1 MAKQKTSPGTTSLFW
16 RVLPAL
22 GFMLALCVL
31 VVAAYDTGY
40 SALPPAEKR
49 YTAAKEGVAAL
60 KTDEKRSAH
69 RDQWLKLADEFFSI
83 YQLDPQWPNRP
94 AALYL
99 AAETMEELASRSFA
113 ARDYKLAVDRYEQ
126 VALKHATSRLADDA
140 LLRAAVIRAEYMK
153 DIKGALQLLKRI
165 RTQYPRADM
174 TPKALE
180 LEKSLQEHG
189 TLPKDAVPKPELAAA
204 GIADT
209 ANKTAP
215 TPPEAKPA
223 QNSAAQSAQ
232 GSEKGK
238 ASLTQ
243 VSWTSLDKDRVR
255 IVVELDRNAGW
266 QARMQEANQ
275 AKGIPA
281 RIVLDMTNTAPVTQ
295 VQPGARVKDSLL
307 TRVRVDHS
315 KNAKKGVAAKEES
328 TRLSFD
334 FTAARRYDAQVEQD
348 PFRIIL
354 TVAAGRASLPKGVG
368 ARVGFAEAEQPSPTP
383 SPSFAERKAPQ
394 PADSKLRKADARKN
408 DARND
413 DARNDDASIG
423 SAASRAST
431 SMTGGSM
438 AEQLGLTVQSVFID
452 AGHGGKDPGTIHN
465 EVVERDVV
473 LDISRRLG
481 RLLEANGFDVEYSRT
496 KDIAV
501 PLSTRTRLANSK
513 KADLFVSIHVNA
525 NPDSTASGFETYYLD
540 LASNT
545 QAARV
550 ATLENAASD
559 RKLGDMQSVLADI
572 MLNARTQESR
582 RLASDIRR
590 VTLSRVERR
599 GFSTK
604 DGGAKAAPFHVLI
617 GAGMPA
623 VLVEVGYCTNPQDAR
638 KLANPSYRHALA
650 EGLAEG
656 IMAYR
661 DRLKQ
666 RNSAETVLT
675 PKSESAMRLFRD
687 F

>member
-1 MAKQKTSPGTTSLFW
+1 MAKQNTSHRTTSLFW

-22 GFMLALCVL
+22 GFMLALFAL
-31 VVAAYDTGY
+31 VVAVYDTGY
-40 SALPPAEKR
+40 SALPPTEKR
-49 YTAAKEGVAAL
+49 YTAAKENVATL
-60 KTDEKRSAH
+60 KSDTKRSTY

-153 DIKGALQLLKRI
+153 DVKGALQLLKRI
-165 RTQYPRADM
+165 RTQYPRSDM
-174 TPKALE
+174 ASKAQE
-180 LEKSLQEHG
+180 LEKALQENG
-189 TLPKDAVPKPELAAA
+189 AVPKDDVPSA
-204 GIADT
+204 GLADT
-209 ANKTAP
+209 VNTTA
-215 TPPEAKPA
+215 
-223 QNSAAQSAQ
+223 SAETASLSGGNAVSAEPK
-232 GSEKGK
+232 SNPKVASVKDK
-238 ASLTQ
+238 AALTQ

-275 AKGIPA
+275 AKGTPA
-281 RIVLDMTNTAPVTQ
+281 RIVLDMTDTVPATQ

-307 TRVRVDHS
+307 TRVRINHNKAEKS
-315 KNAKKGVAAKEES
+315 KTEN
-328 TRLSFD
+328 TRLYFD
-334 FTAARRYDAQVEQD
+334 FSAARRYDAQVEQD

-368 ARVGFAEAEQPSPTP
+368 ARVGFAEAEQPSPP
-383 SPSFAERKAPQ
+383 SSANIAERKTPSQ
-394 PADSKLRKADARKN
+394 SADKDNARQRKD
-408 DARND
+408 RND
-413 DARNDDASIG
+413 ERSSASPV
-423 SAASRAST
+423 
-431 SMTGGSM
+431 MTGGSM
-438 AEQLGLTVQSVFID
+438 AEQLGLTVQTVFID

-465 EVVERDVV
+465 DIIERDVV
-473 LDISRRLG
+473 LDIARRMG
-481 RLLEANGFDVEYSRT
+481 RLLEANGIDVEYSRT
-496 KDIAV
+496 KDAAV

-525 NPDSTASGFETYYLD
+525 NPDTTASGFETYYLD

-582 RLASDIRR
+582 RLASDLRR

-599 GFSTK
+599 GFTVK

-638 KLANPSYRHALA
+638 KLANASYRHALA

-656 IMAYR
+656 ILAYR

-687 F
+687 FR

>member
-1 MAKQKTSPGTTSLFW
+1 MAKQNTLHRTTSLFW

-22 GFMLALCVL
+22 GFMLALCAL
-31 VVAAYDTGY
+31 VVAVYDTGY

-49 YTAAKEGVAAL
+49 YTAAKENVAAL
-60 KTDEKRSAH
+60 KSDVKRSAY

-140 LLRAAVIRAEYMK
+140 LLRAAIIRAEYMK
-153 DIKGALQLLKRI
+153 DVKGALQLLKRI
-165 RTQYPRADM
+165 RTQYPRSDM
-174 TPKALE
+174 AGKAQE
-180 LEKSLQEHG
+180 LEKALQETG
-189 TLPKDAVPKPELAAA
+189 AVPRADVPSA

-215 TPPEAKPA
+215 AVTANLADSKESSIEFK
-223 QNSAAQSAQ
+223 NSHKVASRKDKAA
-232 GSEKGK
+232 
-238 ASLTQ
+238 LTQ

-281 RIVLDMTNTAPVTQ
+281 CIVLEMTDTVPATQ

-307 TRVRVDHS
+307 TRVRVNHS
-315 KNAKKGVAAKEES
+315 KAEKSKTAN
-328 TRLSFD
+328 TRLYFD
-334 FTAARRYDAQVEQD
+334 FSAARRYDAQVEQD

-368 ARVGFAEAEQPSPTP
+368 ARVGFAEAEQPSPP
-383 SPSFAERKAPQ
+383 ASANSAERKTPRQ
-394 PADSKLRKADARKN
+394 TVDRNADHIQSRKA
-408 DARND
+408 
-413 DARNDDASIG
+413 G
-423 SAASRAST
+423 SRSEERSAVSPA
-431 SMTGGSM
+431 MTGGSM

-465 EVVERDVV
+465 EIVEREVV
-473 LDISRRLG
+473 LDIARRMG
-481 RLLEANGFDVEYSRT
+481 RLLEANGIDVEYSRT

-525 NPDSTASGFETYYLD
+525 NPDATASGFETYYLD

-582 RLASDIRR
+582 RLASDLRR

-599 GFSTK
+599 GFTVK

-638 KLANPSYRHALA
+638 KLANASFRHALA

-656 IMAYR
+656 ILAYR

>member
-1 MAKQKTSPGTTSLFW
+1 MAKQKTMHKTTSLFW
-16 RVLPAL
+16 RLLPAL
-22 GFMLALCVL
+22 GFMLALFAL
-31 VVAAYDTGY
+31 VVAVYDTGY
-40 SALPPAEKR
+40 SALPPTEKR
-49 YTAAKEGVAAL
+49 YTAAKENVTAL
-60 KTDEKRSAH
+60 KSDTKRSAY

-153 DIKGALQLLKRI
+153 DVKGALQLLKRI
-165 RTQYPRADM
+165 RTQYPRGDM
-174 TPKALE
+174 SAKAQE
-180 LEKSLQEHG
+180 LEKALQENG
-189 TLPKDAVPKPELAAA
+189 TVPKGEVPSA
-204 GIADT
+204 GLADT
-209 ANKTAP
+209 GNTTAP
-215 TPPEAKPA
+215 AASTSMSGGNAASETKNSPKVASAKDK
-223 QNSAAQSAQ
+223 AA
-232 GSEKGK
+232 
-238 ASLTQ
+238 LTQ

-275 AKGIPA
+275 AKGTPA
-281 RIVLDMTNTAPVTQ
+281 RIVLDMTDTVPATQ

-307 TRVRVDHS
+307 TRVRINHNKVEKS
-315 KNAKKGVAAKEES
+315 KTEN
-328 TRLSFD
+328 TRLYFD
-334 FTAARRYDAQVEQD
+334 FSAARRYDAQVEQD

-368 ARVGFAEAEQPSPTP
+368 ARVGFAEAEQPSPP
-383 SPSFAERKAPQ
+383 SSSTIVERKTPHQNADNDKAQ
-394 PADSKLRKADARKN
+394 DRKRRDRNEDRTSVSPA
-408 DARND
+408 
-413 DARNDDASIG
+413 
-423 SAASRAST
+423 
-431 SMTGGSM
+431 MTGGSM
-438 AEQLGLTVQSVFID
+438 AEQLGLTVQTVFID

-465 EVVERDVV
+465 DIIERDVV
-473 LDISRRLG
+473 LDIARRMG
-481 RLLEANGFDVEYSRT
+481 RLLEANGIDVEYSRT
-496 KDIAV
+496 KDAAV
-501 PLSTRTRLANSK
+501 PLSTRTRLANTN

-582 RLASDIRR
+582 RLASDLRR

-599 GFSTK
+599 GFTVK

-638 KLANPSYRHALA
+638 KLANASYRHALA

-656 IMAYR
+656 ILAYR

>member
-1 MAKQKTSPGTTSLFW
+1 MAKQNTSSGTSSLFW

-31 VVAAYDTGY
+31 VVAAYDTSY

-60 KTDEKRSAH
+60 KSDEKRSTY

-140 LLRAAVIRAEYMK
+140 LLRAAIIRAEYMK
-153 DIKGALQLLKRI
+153 DVKGALQLLKRI

-174 TPKALE
+174 ASKALE
-180 LEKSLQEHG
+180 LEKFLQENG
-189 TLPKDAVPKPELAAA
+189 TLPKDIIPNPELATS
-204 GIADT
+204 GVADT
-209 ANKTAP
+209 GNKTAP
-215 TPPEAKPA
+215 TPPATKAA
-223 QNSAAQSAQ
+223 QNTAAKSAESPD
-232 GSEKGK
+232 KGK

-266 QARMQEANQ
+266 KARMQEANQ

-315 KNAKKGVAAKEES
+315 KPGKNSKKDVASKEEI

-368 ARVGFAEAEQPSPTP
+368 ARVGFAEAEQPAPNS
-383 SPSFAERKAPQ
+383 SAIERKAPQ
-394 PADSKLRKADARKN
+394 PAARKAPK
-408 DARND
+408 D
-413 DARNDDASIG
+413 DDSPSPSTSKAS
-423 SAASRAST
+423 S

-473 LDISRRLG
+473 LDIARRLG
-481 RLLEANGFDVEYSRT
+481 RLLEANGFEVEYSRT
-496 KDIAV
+496 KDSAV
-501 PLSTRTRLANSK
+501 PLSTRTRLANAK

-559 RKLGDMQSVLADI
+559 RKLGDMQSVMADI

-582 RLASDIRR
+582 RLATDIRR

-623 VLVEVGYCTNPQDAR
+623 VLVEVGYCTNPQEAR
-638 KLANPSYRHALA
+638 RLINPSYRHALA

>member
-1 MAKQKTSPGTTSLFW
+1 MARKTTTTQGTSLFW
-16 RVLPAL
+16 RLLPAL
-22 GFMLALCVL
+22 GFILALSVL
-31 VVAAYDTGY
+31 VVAVYDTGY

-49 YTAAKEGVAAL
+49 YTAAKERVTAL
-60 KTDEKRSAH
+60 KADEKRSAH

-113 ARDYKLAVDRYEQ
+113 ARDYTLAVDRYEQ

-140 LLRAAVIRAEYMK
+140 LYRAAIIRAEYMK
-153 DIKGALQLLKRI
+153 DSKGALQLLKRV
-165 RTQYPRADM
+165 RTQYPRGDM
-174 TPKALE
+174 YAKAVE
-180 LEKSLQEHG
+180 LEKALLQDG
-189 TLPKDAVPKPELAAA
+189 NVPRNVVPSA
-204 GIADT
+204 GLADT
-209 ANKTAP
+209 GNSSAPQQSEPAPPKRQDKTVATKDEQDKTTTPANA
-215 TPPEAKPA
+215 A
-223 QNSAAQSAQ
+223 SAASN
-232 GSEKGK
+232 

-243 VSWTSLDKDRVR
+243 VSWTSLDKNRVR

-266 QARMQEANQ
+266 QARMHEANKE
-275 AKGIPA
+275 KGLPA
-281 RIVLDMTNTAPVTQ
+281 RLVLDMRNTVPVTQ

-307 TRVRVDHS
+307 TRVRVDQQKVS
-315 KNAKKGVAAKEES
+315 KTKGDTT
-328 TRLSFD
+328 TRLYFD
-334 FTAARRYDAQVEQD
+334 FSDARRYDAQVEQD

-368 ARVGFAEAEQPSPTP
+368 ARIGFAEAEQPSPAAAGP
-383 SPSFAERKAPQ
+383 SLERKAPSMT
-394 PADSKLRKADARKN
+394 PRR
-408 DARND
+408 
-413 DARNDDASIG
+413 
-423 SAASRAST
+423 AASQDRPSNPT
-431 SMTGGSM
+431 VSSSRVMTGGSM
-438 AEQLGLTVQSVFID
+438 AEQLGLSVQTVFID

-465 EVVERDVV
+465 GIVERDVA
-473 LDISRRLG
+473 LDIARRLG
-481 RLLEANGFDVEYSRT
+481 RLLEANGIDVEYSRT
-496 KDIAV
+496 KDVAV
-501 PLSTRTRLANSK
+501 PLSNRSRMANSK
-513 KADLFVSIHVNA
+513 KADLFVSVHVNA
-525 NPDSTASGFETYYLD
+525 HQDPSFSGFEAYYLD

-559 RKLGDMQSVLADI
+559 RKLGDMQSVMADI

-582 RLASDIRR
+582 RLAGDIKR

-599 GFSTK
+599 GFNLK

-617 GAGMPA
+617 GAGMPS
-623 VLVEVGYCTNPQDAR
+623 VLVEVGYCTNQQEAR
-638 KLANPSYRHALA
+638 RLANPAYRHALA

>member
-1 MAKQKTSPGTTSLFW
+1 MAKQKTMHKTTSLFW
-16 RVLPAL
+16 RLLPAL
-22 GFMLALCVL
+22 GFMLALFAL
-31 VVAAYDTGY
+31 VVAVYDTGY
-40 SALPPAEKR
+40 SALPPTEKR
-49 YTAAKEGVAAL
+49 YTAAKENVTAL
-60 KTDEKRSAH
+60 KSDTKRSAY

-153 DIKGALQLLKRI
+153 DVKGALQLLKRI
-165 RTQYPRADM
+165 RTQYPRGDM
-174 TPKALE
+174 SAKAQE
-180 LEKSLQEHG
+180 LEKALQENG
-189 TLPKDAVPKPELAAA
+189 TVPKDEVPSA
-204 GIADT
+204 GLADT
-209 ANKTAP
+209 GNTTAP
-215 TPPEAKPA
+215 AASTSMSGGNAASETKNSPKVASAKDK
-223 QNSAAQSAQ
+223 AA
-232 GSEKGK
+232 
-238 ASLTQ
+238 LTQ

-275 AKGIPA
+275 AKGTPA
-281 RIVLDMTNTAPVTQ
+281 RIVLDMTDTVPATQ

-307 TRVRVDHS
+307 TRVRINHNKVEKS
-315 KNAKKGVAAKEES
+315 KTEN
-328 TRLSFD
+328 TRLYFD
-334 FTAARRYDAQVEQD
+334 FSAARRYDAQVEQD

-368 ARVGFAEAEQPSPTP
+368 ARVGFAEAEQPSPP
-383 SPSFAERKAPQ
+383 SSSTIVERKTPHQNADNDKAQ
-394 PADSKLRKADARKN
+394 DRKRRDRNEDRTSVSPA
-408 DARND
+408 
-413 DARNDDASIG
+413 
-423 SAASRAST
+423 
-431 SMTGGSM
+431 MTGGSM
-438 AEQLGLTVQSVFID
+438 AEQLGLTVQTVFID

-465 EVVERDVV
+465 DIIERDVV
-473 LDISRRLG
+473 LDIARRMG
-481 RLLEANGFDVEYSRT
+481 RLLEANGIDVEYSRT
-496 KDIAV
+496 KDAAV
-501 PLSTRTRLANSK
+501 PLSTRTRLANTN

-582 RLASDIRR
+582 RLASDLRR

-599 GFSTK
+599 GFTVK

-638 KLANPSYRHALA
+638 KLANASYRHALA

-656 IMAYR
+656 ILAYR

>member
-1 MAKQKTSPGTTSLFW
+1 MAQPSNTSGKTSLFW

-31 VVAAYDTGY
+31 VVAVYDTGY

-49 YTAAKEGVAAL
+49 YTAAKEGVQAL
-60 KTDEKRSAH
+60 KSDEKRSAY

-140 LLRAAVIRAEYMK
+140 LLRAAIIRAEYMK
-153 DIKGALQLLKRI
+153 DIKAALQLLKRV
-165 RTQYPRADM
+165 RTQYPRGDM
-174 TPKALE
+174 APKALE
-180 LEKSLQEHG
+180 LEKALLEHG
-189 TLPKDAVPKPELAAA
+189 TVPKDVLPSA

-209 ANKTAP
+209 GNKTAP
-215 TPPEAKPA
+215 AAPA
-223 QNSAAQSAQ
+223 VQAEDKSSKSAAGTDKNLTGNA
-232 GSEKGK
+232 
-238 ASLTQ
+238 ALTQ

-266 QARMQEANQ
+266 QARMQEGNQ

-281 RIVLDMTNTAPVTQ
+281 RIVLDMTNTVPQTQ

-315 KNAKKGVAAKEES
+315 KVGKPKADS
-328 TRLSFD
+328 TRLCFD
-334 FTAARRYDAQVEQD
+334 FSAARRYDAQVEHD

-368 ARVGFAEAEQPSPTP
+368 SRVGFAEVEQPTP
-383 SPSFAERKAPQ
+383 PACPPVAERKRRVLHVVRE
-394 PADSKLRKADARKN
+394 DSAGQSGKADTRAGER
-408 DARND
+408 
-413 DARNDDASIG
+413 
-423 SAASRAST
+423 SAASHA
-431 SMTGGSM
+431 MTGGSM
-438 AEQLGLTVQSVFID
+438 AEQLGLSVQSVFID

-465 EVVERDVV
+465 GIVERDIV

-501 PLSTRTRLANSK
+501 PLSTRTRLANTK

-525 NPDSTASGFETYYLD
+525 NADMSAMGFETYYLD

-599 GFSTK
+599 GFNVK

-623 VLVEVGYCTNPQDAR
+623 VLVEVGYCTNSQDAR
-638 KLANPSYRHALA
+638 KLANASFRHALA